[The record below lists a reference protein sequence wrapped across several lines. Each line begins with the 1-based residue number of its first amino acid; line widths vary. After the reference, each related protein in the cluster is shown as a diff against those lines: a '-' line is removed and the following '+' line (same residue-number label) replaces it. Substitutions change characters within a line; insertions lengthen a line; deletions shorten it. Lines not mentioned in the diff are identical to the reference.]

1 MSTSVETP
9 RDLVE
14 RLFLGLPSRD
24 ADRFAALLA
33 PDVVFE
39 IPFPIPGEPTRIE
52 GREQV
57 RDYLASRWSGM
68 PGIQVHGIRP
78 VIHETT
84 DPEVFVVEND
94 VEVTRPTGE
103 RGWFRSSVNVIRVRD
118 GLVALFRDY
127 MDTGRILTMRQEVQ
141 GRV

>member
-1 MSTSVETP
+1 MSTSLETP

-33 PDVVFE
+33 PDVAFE

-57 RDYLASRWSGM
+57 RAYLAARWSGM
-68 PGIQVHGIRP
+68 SGVQVHDIRP
-78 VIHETT
+78 AIHQTV
-84 DPEVFVVEND
+84 DPEVLVVEND
-94 VEVTRPTGE
+94 VEVTRPNGE
-103 RGWFRSSVNVIRVRD
+103 RGWFRSSVNVIRVQN
-118 GLVALFRDY
+118 GLVTLFRDY
-127 MDTGRILTMRQEVQ
+127 MDAGRIMAMRQSM
-141 GRV
+141 RD

>member
-57 RDYLASRWSGM
+57 REYLASRWSGM
-68 PGIQVHGIRP
+68 PGVQVHGIRP
-78 VIHETT
+78 AIHETT

-118 GLVALFRDY
+118 GLVTLFRDY
-127 MDTGRILTMRQEVQ
+127 MDTGRILTMRQEMQ

>member
-1 MSTSVETP
+1 MSTPVETP

-52 GREQV
+52 GRERV
-57 RDYLASRWSGM
+57 REYLASRWSGTS
-68 PGIQVHGIRP
+68 GVQVHGIRP
-78 VIHETT
+78 DIHETT

-94 VEVTRPTGE
+94 VDVTRPSGE

-118 GLVALFRDY
+118 GLVTLFRDY
-127 MDTGRILTMRQEVQ
+127 MDTGRILALRQAAQ
-141 GRV
+141 G